1 MTYDTLCADLTDIAK
16 LAGQEI
22 MRIYGEDFAVEYKDD
37 RSPLTEADR
46 ASNALI
52 TERLRQAYP
61 DVPIL
66 SEEGVHVPYPVRQSW
81 PRYFC
86 VDPLDGTKE
95 FVKRNGEF
103 TVNIALV
110 ARNFPAF
117 GVIYAPAMEMLYWGG
132 KDFGAFK
139 QFREFAPQ
147 RIQTSRRP
155 REQGLRALVSRSHPS
170 EGMEAL
176 LAAQNVTERMAAG
189 SAWKFCLL
197 AEGKADIY
205 LRTNPTHEWDTAA
218 GQALVEGAGGSMT
231 TLEGDLFVSNR
242 QTLIN
247 PGFIVRG

>member
-1 MTYDTLCADLTDIAK
+1 MTYDTLAADLADLAK
-16 LAGQEI
+16 LAGREI
-22 MRIYGEDFAVEYKDD
+22 MRIYGQDFAVEYKDD
-37 RSPLTEADR
+37 HSPLTEADR

-66 SEEGVHVPYPVRQSW
+66 SEEGSHVPYPVRQSW

-117 GVIYAPAMEMLYWGG
+117 GVIYAPAMELLYWGG

-170 EGMEAL
+170 DDMEAL
-176 LAAQNVTERMAAG
+176 LAGHGATERVAAG

-197 AEGKADIY
+197 AEGKADLY
-205 LRTNPTHEWDTAA
+205 LRTNPTREWDTAA

-231 TLEGDLFVSNR
+231 TLEGAPFVCNR